1 MAKRSIASSGKPSAL
16 LMPIGDSGPCRCNRS
31 LANRDASSC
40 PRVQPRLLERFHV
53 YDVSQVAWL
62 VPHPLSWY
70 CRHLLD
76 RRYENQLPP
85 GGWRWLRVG
94 RDGLHTVAGLFVCP
108 PLFCNDRGPRGD
120 RHGPRPDWGTVR
132 WSDYS
137 SGLREAEESP
147 REKDRHQACPSRT
160 EGMRLP
166 QVQNREIKT
175 KEAWRSPRP

>member
-1 MAKRSIASSGKPSAL
+1 MVYKRK
-16 LMPIGDSGPCRCNRS
+16 
-31 LANRDASSC
+31 
-40 PRVQPRLLERFHV
+40 QPRLPRRMQVNDPLMRSAEADGIIHHV
-53 YDVSQVAWL
+53 QCQ
-62 VPHPLSWY
+62 HR
-70 CRHLLD
+70 RHLLD
-76 RRYENQLPP
+76 RRYENQLAP

-120 RHGPRPDWGTVR
+120 RHGPRPGWGTVR

-137 SGLREAEESP
+137 SGSREAEESP